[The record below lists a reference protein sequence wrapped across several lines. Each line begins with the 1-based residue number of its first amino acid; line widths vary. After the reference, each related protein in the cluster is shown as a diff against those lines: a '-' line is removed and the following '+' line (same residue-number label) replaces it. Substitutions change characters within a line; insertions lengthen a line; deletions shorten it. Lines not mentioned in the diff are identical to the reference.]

1 MEIKS
6 SFAFQ
11 TMLFVWEKVK
21 TVRRV
26 KKGEALYV
34 LNILIHVYRIFNYV
48 SLPVWNYNSLSNGG
62 LSHLKQK
69 LINPKTRQRIT
80 VHWDAS

>member
-6 SFAFQ
+6 SFTFQ

-21 TVRRV
+21 MVHRV
-26 KKGEALYV
+26 KKGENIV
-34 LNILIHVYRIFNYV
+34 RILIHVYRIFNYV